1 MIVFKLLDKLHWRVV
16 RALIFVSLICAVLGG
31 CAGTT
36 PPVAVPV
43 VGNNTC
49 IPASDLPDHKVMKK
63 VPEVPTDQTGLFNLL
78 LDERA
83 SHAKDDQDY
92 NSLYK
97 ACVK

>member
-1 MIVFKLLDKLHWRVV
+1 MIVFKLLDRLHWRVV
-16 RALIFVSLICAVLGG
+16 KALIFVSLICGVLAG
-31 CAGTT
+31 CADK
-36 PPVAVPV
+36 PAIEVPV

-63 VPEVPTDQTGLFNLL
+63 VPSAPANATELYNLL